1 MSWGKKPFCFLSVP
15 PKDYSDMAPAMYSM
29 EGFIH
34 AGGLTEL
41 HLDYTV
47 ITTANLLSMYRGDVG
62 RT

>member
-1 MSWGKKPFCFLSVP
+1 
-15 PKDYSDMAPAMYSM
+15 MAPAMYSM